1 MKEEDIDNRIERIAE
16 SVGSKKAAMRQWEAD
31 RVSDEL
37 KRKVAAKRWRIYGIS
52 AAASVIVICGI
63 GIGTLLKEG
72 GRNVHGVSSPEYTST
87 ASVYRG
93 GAVDLS
99 EISAMIDSAQY
110 NEALRAINISMADT
124 TVDLSFTPER
134 QQYLR
139 DLNKSRIYELA
150 WMKIDVLIKSGRKN
164 EAIKQLESFV
174 KEEGVHQSE
183 AKNLLKSLHE

>member
-1 MKEEDIDNRIERIAE
+1 MKEEDIDKRIERVIE
-16 SVGSKKAAMRQWEAD
+16 SVGSKKAAMRQWETD
-31 RVSDEL
+31 RIATNEH
-37 KRKVAAKRWRIYGIS
+37 RKIVAKRWRIYGIS
-52 AAASVIVICGI
+52 AAASLIVICGI

-87 ASVYRG
+87 ATLYRG
-93 GAVDLS
+93 GVADLS

-110 NEALRAINISMADT
+110 DEALKAINVSMADT

-139 DLNKSRIYELA
+139 DLNKSRIYELK

-164 EAIKQLESFV
+164 EALKQLESFV
-174 KEEGVHQSE
+174 KEEGAHQSE